1 MLFERG
7 RGCLPAEALVQQQLA
22 LAMTITFWLV
32 IEGGTVR
39 EADVRKMMYAHRASL
54 ESQRTAAVNA
64 AQQMII
70 GERAQRIEWHIV
82 NGNALIGIGAEGNQ
96 RGLAHRKRGNVTL
109 AGCHGHNEVY
119 QNKPTI
125 STRR

>member
-7 RGCLPAEALVQQQLA
+7 RGCLSAEALVQQQFA
-22 LAMTITFWLV
+22 LAMAVTLRLV
-32 IEGGTVR
+32 IEGETVR
-39 EADVRKMMYAHRASL
+39 EADVRKMMHTHRASL
-54 ESQRTAAVNA
+54 ESQRTAAVDA

-96 RGLAHRKRGNVTL
+96 RGFAH
-109 AGCHGHNEVY
+109 
-119 QNKPTI
+119 I
-125 STRR
+125 WTRR